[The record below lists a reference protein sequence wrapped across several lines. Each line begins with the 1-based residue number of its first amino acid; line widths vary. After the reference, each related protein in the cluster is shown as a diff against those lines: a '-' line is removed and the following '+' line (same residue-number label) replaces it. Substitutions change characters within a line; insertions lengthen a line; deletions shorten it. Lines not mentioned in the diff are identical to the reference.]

1 MYGDGALRAQAEAVL
16 RPPAAVA
23 AALFKIHTQNS
34 HMLPPG
40 MAISC
45 GNITAAAAHLQC
57 WHGPWQVTLDLSQN
71 KLTGAMP
78 DILGG
83 MVDLQNLDISANSLT
98 GEWAPRAALL
108 RLRHSNSLHRNPMH
122 HSPLVPLM
130 TSSWKMTAAVAVHLH
145 CCHGP
150 ASGLAGFCLKH
161 TDRPFCDRA
170 VPGPIPPSVCAHLG
184 TFMRPGG
191 CKLDLDYF
199 YATNNFSCPLPCAKE
214 LLFTPTGPCTSIARH
229 TCADAS
235 SPPGA

>member
-1 MYGDGALRAQAEAVL
+1 MRAQAEAVL

-34 HMLPPG
+34 HILPPG
-40 MAISC
+40 MAVSC
-45 GNITAAAAHLQC
+45 GNMTAAAAHLQC

-108 RLRHSNSLHRNPMH
+108 RLRHSNSLQRNPMH

-130 TSSWKMTAAVAVHLH
+130 SDDVLLEDDS
-145 CCHGP
+145 GGRR
-150 ASGLAGFCLKH
+150 ASTLLPRPCKWTCGFL
-161 TDRPFCDRA
+161 FE
-170 VPGPIPPSVCAHLG
+170 AH
-184 TFMRPGG
+184 
-191 CKLDLDYF
+191 
-199 YATNNFSCPLPCAKE
+199 
-214 LLFTPTGPCTSIARH
+214 
-229 TCADAS
+229 
-235 SPPGA
+235 